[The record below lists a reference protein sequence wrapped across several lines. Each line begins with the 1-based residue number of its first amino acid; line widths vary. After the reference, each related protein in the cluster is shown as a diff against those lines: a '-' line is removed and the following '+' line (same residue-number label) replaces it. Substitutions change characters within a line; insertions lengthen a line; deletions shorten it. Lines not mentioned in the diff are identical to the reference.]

1 MPQTERLASRRI
13 YGSIQALLDLPESR
27 LVFPTWH
34 DAASTVCR
42 IDEHPATAV
51 KYGTG
56 VGQVNLV
63 AFDGQQ
69 ASVPEQDIRPYS
81 TVNRL
86 VPMV

>member
-1 MPQTERLASRRI
+1 MLQTERLASRRI
-13 YGSIQALLDLPESR
+13 YGSIQALLDLPEGR
-27 LVFPTWH
+27 LVSPTWH

-69 ASVPEQDIRPYS
+69 ASVPEQDIRP
-81 TVNRL
+81 
-86 VPMV
+86 